1 MIMRTNNSFET
12 IITNKSIGVEIE
24 TFKETN
30 SKGEIEVYEKSKLKK
45 LISHTKELINDQLS
59 RELTL
64 DQVFQETGLWTLR
77 LTKTVTSTES
87 NIDISFESVT
97 SQPTNKLQRPLC
109 LSYDA
114 SAFNKLVQ
122 FFKTE

>member
-45 LISHTKELINDQLS
+45 LISHTKELIND
-59 RELTL
+59 
-64 DQVFQETGLWTLR
+64 
-77 LTKTVTSTES
+77 
-87 NIDISFESVT
+87 
-97 SQPTNKLQRPLC
+97 
-109 LSYDA
+109 
-114 SAFNKLVQ
+114 
-122 FFKTE
+122 